1 MWCKVIKTNRLHRTN
16 RKKGYKMIYEFFKE
30 NFGDMFEGMTPKE
43 IIKTIIGSIAAIVIL
58 WGAMAVG
65 SAYEDHVRCLNGA
78 TEYCIES
85 DFQNK

>member
-1 MWCKVIKTNRLHRTN
+1 
-16 RKKGYKMIYEFFKE
+16 MIYEFFKE